1 MNTPWP
7 LLFEVPTPLGFTVC
21 TTADYW
27 QRLVGKHP
35 DLADRL
41 DDVKAT
47 LRQPEQVRQSR
58 RDPAVLLFLPS
69 RRPPLGRGRGQTR
82 RRHGFSGDGLPN
94 QCDKRRRTDM
104 AQIKVHYE
112 PDLELLTVFWQAP
125 RPNQI
130 CTELDDGVVL
140 IKDGQSGQPIG
151 VELLSYKPGD
161 ARFDGVAVE
170 LSGKGSLLPA

>member
-1 MNTPWP
+1 
-7 LLFEVPTPLGFTVC
+7 
-21 TTADYW
+21 
-27 QRLVGKHP
+27 
-35 DLADRL
+35 
-41 DDVKAT
+41 
-47 LRQPEQVRQSR
+47 
-58 RDPAVLLFLPS
+58 
-69 RRPPLGRGRGQTR
+69 
-82 RRHGFSGDGLPN
+82 
-94 QCDKRRRTDM
+94 M

-125 RPNQI
+125 RAGQI

-140 IKDGQSGQPIG
+140 IKDGRTGEPLG